1 MTAATAPTSSSPTA
15 LETRPRPW
23 GFLLI
28 QGIAMVI
35 IGAILLWA
43 PAKDRIETY
52 LLLVNLL
59 GIYWIVAGVL
69 DLVHMFTDHSAWGW
83 KLFMGLISIAAG
95 TYIVAYPVAAAVALP
110 KIYVLFL
117 GVWGLVQGTV
127 ALIMAFKG
135 GGWGMGALGVI
146 GIIFGGILIANYT
159 APGMG
164 LTLIWVAAIWAL
176 VGGFFMIVRAFQQRK
191 A

>member
-1 MTAATAPTSSSPTA
+1 MTTATVSPSSPTA
-15 LETRPRPW
+15 LETKARPW

-43 PAKDRIETY
+43 PAKDKIETY

-59 GIYWIVAGVL
+59 GIYWIISGVL
-69 DLVHMFTDHSAWGW
+69 DLVHMFTDHTGWGW
-83 KLFMGLISIAAG
+83 KLFMGIISIIAG
-95 TYIVAYPVAAAVALP
+95 FYVVSYPVAAGVALP
-110 KIYVLFL
+110 RVFVLIL
-117 GVWGLVQGTV
+117 GIWGLMQGTV

-146 GIIFGGILIANYT
+146 GIIFGLILIGDYMSL
-159 APGMG
+159 GSG
-164 LTLIWVAAIWAL
+164 LAMVWAAAIWAFI
-176 VGGFFMIVRAFQQRK
+176 GGFFMIIRAFQQRK
-191 A
+191 LA

>member
-1 MTAATAPTSSSPTA
+1 MTAATAPSSSPTA

-43 PAKDRIETY
+43 PAKTSADTY

-59 GIYWIVAGVL
+59 GIYWIVSGVL
-69 DLVHMFTDHSAWGW
+69 DLVHMFTDHSGWGW

-110 KIYVLFL
+110 RAFVLIL
-117 GVWGLVQGTV
+117 GVWGLIQGTV

-146 GIIFGGILIANYT
+146 GIIFGLILMGSYMM
-159 APGMG
+159 PGMG
-164 LTLIWVAAIWAL
+164 LTLLWVASIWAL
-176 VGGFFMIVRAFQQRK
+176 VAGVFMIFRAFQQRS

>member
-43 PAKDRIETY
+43 PAKNQVNTY
-52 LLLVNLL
+52 MLLVNLL
-59 GIYWIVAGVL
+59 GIYWIVGGVL
-69 DLVHMFTDHSAWGW
+69 DLVHMFTDHTAWGW
-83 KLFMGLISIAAG
+83 KLFMGLVSIAAG
-95 TYIVAYPVAAAVALP
+95 AWIVAYPVAAGVALP

-117 GVWGLVQGTV
+117 GAWGLVQGII
-127 ALIMAFKG
+127 ALVMAFKG

-146 GIIFGGILIANYT
+146 GIIFGAILMANYL

-164 LTLIWVAAIWAL
+164 LATLWVAAIWAL
-176 VGGFFMIVRAFQQRK
+176 VGGLFMIVRAFQQRS